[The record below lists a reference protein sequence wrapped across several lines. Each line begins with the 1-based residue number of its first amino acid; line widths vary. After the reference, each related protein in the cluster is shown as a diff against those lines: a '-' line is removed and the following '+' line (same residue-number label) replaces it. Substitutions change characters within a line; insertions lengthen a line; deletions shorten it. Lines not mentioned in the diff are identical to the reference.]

1 MPNRTSSRVLI
12 LANLLPL
19 IGVLLF
25 DWDVLSILL
34 LYWAE
39 SVVNG
44 VINVLRIMCSQTDDL
59 TRGMDK
65 LTDMPQAEQMRR
77 WFGKIPAN
85 AAVKIFLVPFFVFHY
100 GAFCYAHLRIVL
112 SVFSGGSPSSYS
124 VYSMPDLVQPAFW
137 ITVAVIFFSHLFS
150 FFTNYIGKGEYKQAA
165 MMQLIFWPYGRIFVM
180 HLTVILGAILMTWL
194 SSSLTMLLILIA
206 IKVFIDLRLH
216 ETERNKF
223 SPAHML
229 QA

>member
-12 LANLLPL
+12 LANLLAL
-19 IGVLLF
+19 IGVLMF

-44 VINVLRIMCSQTDDL
+44 VMNVLRIICSQTDDL

-65 LTDMPQAEQMRR
+65 LTDMPEAEQMRR
-77 WFGKIPAN
+77 WFGKVTAN
-85 AAVKIFLVPFFVFHY
+85 ATKVFLLPFFVFHY

-112 SVFSGGSPSSYS
+112 ANFSGGSPSSYS
-124 VYSMPDLVQPAFW
+124 VYSMLDLVQSAFW
-137 ITVAVIFFSHLFS
+137 ITVAVIFCSHLFS

-165 MMQLIFWPYGRIFVM
+165 MIQLVFWPYGRIFVM
-180 HLTVILGAILMTWL
+180 HLTIILGAILMTWL
-194 SSSLTMLLILIA
+194 SSSLTMLLILISLK
-206 IKVFIDLRLH
+206 IFIDLRLH